1 VTFSA
6 RGLGDIEGEFTVK
19 IYNIDG
25 ILVRKLAPP
34 TIGER
39 ELTWDGKNDDGKLVE
54 SGVYIY
60 QIQVGEN
67 FKTGTVIVAK

>member
-6 RGLGDIEGEFTVK
+6 RGLGDVEGEFKVK
-19 IYNIDG
+19 VYNIDG
-25 ILVRKLAPP
+25 ILVKELRVKEL
-34 TIGER
+34 R
-39 ELTWDGKNDDGKLVE
+39 ELTWDGINDDGKLVE